1 MTNAEEP
8 CSPVDF
14 LCQGG
19 NAIGDAIGGIAN
31 DAITQAALR
40 FAEDFDRAVQVVMT
54 SWLAIRPD
62 LDLIN
67 PDVGAQAWIATSF
80 NAITLFLVVI
90 GLMIAGTRMALTAKG
105 EPLGQVIK
113 QFGTLILITSVGAL
127 IVGFGITA
135 GHVYGEWVLGGTD
148 VGLSAGTGLLAGLAA
163 QVPGIVIIIGI
174 IGVTSVLIQYAIM
187 LLRAALLPLLVA
199 FWPIVAAFG
208 MIPGKEGA
216 ASKIANWLLAFVI
229 YVPIAASIYA
239 FAWQLASGDGQDLDS
254 QISGALNGVVLII
267 LAVLV
272 LPALLRLLAPAANAI
287 GTKTGGMMAMAGGAA
302 VITAGVAAGA
312 AVATSGA
319 SLGATGAAAGGGAA
333 ASGGGAATG
342 GAVSGGVSSGAASS
356 GAASGGAE
364 AATTGSAGSAAAD
377 GASGNAGSDG
387 ATGSS
392 GSSGSSAQGAEP
404 TGGGGSNAATGAG
417 AAAQSLSE
425 SAENSNAAEGMI
437 DE

>member
-1 MTNAEEP
+1 MANVDEP
-8 CSPVDF
+8 CSDWDF
-14 LCQGG
+14 VCQGG
-19 NAIGDAIGGIAN
+19 NAIGDAVGGIAN
-31 DAITQAALR
+31 DAITQAAVR

-127 IVGFGITA
+127 IVGFGVTA
-135 GHVYGEWVLGGTD
+135 GHVYGEWILAGTD
-148 VGLSAGTGLLAGLAA
+148 VGLSAGTGLLAALAA
-163 QVPGIVIIIGI
+163 QVPGLVIIVGI
-174 IGVTSVLIQYAIM
+174 VGLFSVLIQYAIM

-254 QISGALNGVVLII
+254 QISGALNGVVLIV

-272 LPALLRLLAPAANAI
+272 LPALLRILAPAANAI

-319 SLGATGAAAGGGAA
+319 SLGATGAATGGGVA
-333 ASGGGAATG
+333 ASNTGAATG
-342 GAVSGGVSSGAASS
+342 GEVAASSSGAAT
-356 GAASGGAE
+356 GGTEAASGGSTA
-364 AATTGSAGSAAAD
+364 SNAAD

-392 GSSGSSAQGAEP
+392 GSSAQGAEP
-404 TGGGGSNAATGAG
+404 TGGSGGGGSNAATGAG